1 MSAPPHMPCAM
12 ILWNMSLLANS
23 SSTCAGLTSP
33 DMIANSSMSFWVRVR
48 EMLALSPAFNS
59 SNVRFSMRSTS
70 VAKLISSPDIVQAL
84 GRDATLIGLAG
95 GTTEQA
101 EEKCRG
107 YHVLK
112 GHGFTGC
119 GRTAILGSVGLY
131 SLPRAKPKGQRLSR
145 LYLSSR
151 GGSSLRGICFRYSF
165 RSL

>member
-1 MSAPPHMPCAM
+1 MSAPPHMPWAM

-70 VAKLISSPDIVQAL
+70 VVKLISSPDIVQAL

-101 EEKCRG
+101 GEKCRG

-112 GHGFTGC
+112 G
-119 GRTAILGSVGLY
+119 TASQVAEERPY
-131 SLPRAKPKGQRLSR
+131 WVVRAFRACPEQSR
-145 LYLSSR
+145 R
-151 GGSSLRGICFRYSF
+151 AGV
-165 RSL
+165 